1 MMADPAHIASD
12 DALYFSNASSSPD
25 LFDASE
31 DPDSK
36 GGTPQF
42 KHKKSNHGAGGI
54 KSTSLEP
61 GPVLQLTP
69 GASRI
74 P

>member
-1 MMADPAHIASD
+1 MADPSQASD
-12 DALYFSNASSSPD
+12 DALYFSNASSGPD

-42 KHKKSNHGAGGI
+42 KHRRTLRPIRLTTA
-54 KSTSLEP
+54 TSLEP
-61 GPVLQLTP
+61 GIVTNLTP
-69 GASRI
+69 GAKYI

>member
-1 MMADPAHIASD
+1 MADPSQASD
-12 DALYFSNASSSPD
+12 DALYFSNASSGPD

-42 KHKKSNHGAGGI
+42 KHLRTSRPLSIQKP
-54 KSTSLEP
+54 TSLMP
-61 GPVLQLTP
+61 GIVTNLTP
-69 GASRI
+69 GAKYI